1 MNADK
6 IMVLDAGNLV
16 EFDTPANLLR
26 TKNSAFKYLVEGSGD
41 KGTLYQMIL

>member
-6 IMVLDAGNLV
+6 IMVLNAGNLV

-26 TKNSAFKYLVEGSGD
+26 RKGGAFKSLVEGSGD
-41 KGTLYQMIL
+41 KDAFYQMIS